1 MVRTSL
7 KPNTM
12 EQEYM
17 YKVYYGR
24 EFIKLVT
31 ARSRWEAVELVYS
44 RLTYEYPQLIRSMFK
59 AKKV

>member
-1 MVRTSL
+1 
-7 KPNTM
+7 M

-24 EFIKLVT
+24 DFIKLVT